1 MAKKI
6 TIEFSEED
14 AEMLISLIQHIFEVI
29 ELSKTGITPK
39 KEDPPTEH
47 QILVRIGGYT
57 KKIMTSVCNQI
68 VYISRTNNDHCSP
81 AF

>member
-14 AEMLISLIQHIFEVI
+14 AEMLIGLIQHIFEVI

-47 QILVRIGGYT
+47 
-57 KKIMTSVCNQI
+57 
-68 VYISRTNNDHCSP
+68 
-81 AF
+81 

>member
-47 QILVRIGGYT
+47 
-57 KKIMTSVCNQI
+57 
-68 VYISRTNNDHCSP
+68 
-81 AF
+81 